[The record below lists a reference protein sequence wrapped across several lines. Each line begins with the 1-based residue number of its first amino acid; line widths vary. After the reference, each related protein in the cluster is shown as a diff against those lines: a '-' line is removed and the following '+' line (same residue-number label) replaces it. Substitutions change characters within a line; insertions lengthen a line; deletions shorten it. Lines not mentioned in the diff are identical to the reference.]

1 MNVRQLA
8 IQNIRGNWR
17 SYKVFFLSS
26 CFAIFA
32 SYAYMSVIVH
42 PYMQETMWYQNVRW
56 GLTICNVIIIC
67 FFIVFILY
75 STSIFIEARK
85 KELGLYMLMGATKSN
100 LIGMIMTEQMLVG
113 FFANVFG
120 IGIGMIFLKLFF
132 MVFSML
138 LRLPKEL
145 TLIFDIKA
153 IFITFITYTS
163 VFFVLSFV
171 SALRIWNIKVI
182 RLLKEFRMDKRE
194 AKISKWLCL
203 FGFFC
208 LVIGY
213 SLALQTTMLTMG
225 LYFIPVVIL
234 ISVGTYFSFTHGA
247 TQILEM
253 IKRNKKIMYTYPYL
267 FIVNQLSYRMKE
279 NGRFFFLL
287 SMATT
292 VVVTVTGTVF
302 LYFSGMEEMWRGG
315 GAQSFSYIEKG
326 VKSHEIFDKGTIE
339 NLLHKHG
346 FHKFRYTNFVGLQTT
361 FQSNNREN
369 TEATIIRASDY
380 SKEAKEQGQKSYH
393 PQRGTVTLV
402 YYNKYN
408 GPVLY
413 NKKKIQLN
421 VFGQTLEYTFNG
433 QKEGM
438 LFNNHITQMNGIFF
452 VMNDQDFNSIANTI
466 PDSEKIIYRGYTL
479 NNIENTKNLNEDLR
493 KHMKKNQDGAFR
505 NNMELYVNMK
515 EVGEF
520 TLFVGSFISIL
531 FFLASCSIVY
541 FKWFH
546 NISSDR
552 KQYQSLSK
560 IGMTKQEV
568 WKISRWQLSMLFFS
582 PIVVGSMHSAV
593 ALYTFHRT
601 VFMEGSF
608 QKVCVVIM
616 FYLLACAIYFFF
628 GQKEYMKH
636 ID

>member
-32 SYAYMSVIVH
+32 SYVYMSVIVH

-56 GLTICNVIIIC
+56 GLIICNVIIIS
-67 FFIVFILY
+67 FFIFFILY

-100 LIGMIMTEQMLVG
+100 LISMIMAEQMLIG
-113 FFANVFG
+113 FFANIFG
-120 IGIGMIFLKLFF
+120 IGLGMIFLKLFF

-145 TLIFDIKA
+145 TLIFDMKA
-153 IFITFITYTS
+153 IFITFITYTI

-194 AKISKWLCL
+194 AKISKWLCF
-203 FGFFC
+203 FGFAC
-208 LVIGY
+208 LGFGY
-213 SLALQTTMLTMG
+213 GLALQTTMRTMA
-225 LYFIPVVIL
+225 LYFFPVVIL
-234 ISVGTYFSFTHGA
+234 ISIGTYFSFTHGVI
-247 TQILEM
+247 QILEM

-267 FIVNQLSYRMKE
+267 FIVNQLSHRMKE

-292 VVVTVTGTVF
+292 IVVTATGTIF
-302 LYFSGMEEMWRGG
+302 LYFSGMQDMWRGG
-315 GAQSFSYIEKG
+315 GAQSFSYVEKG
-326 VKSHEIFDKGTIE
+326 AESHEVFDKDIVE

-346 FHKFRYTNFVGLQTT
+346 FHEFQYTTFVGLKAT
-361 FQSNNREN
+361 FEFPNES
-369 TEATIIRASDY
+369 TEATLIRASEY
-380 SKEAKEQGQKSYH
+380 NKEAKKQGQKMYD
-393 PQRGTVTLV
+393 PKRGTVTLV
-402 YYNKYN
+402 YYNNYN
-408 GPVLY
+408 GPTLY
-413 NKKKIQLN
+413 NKKKVQLN
-421 VFGQTLEYTFNG
+421 VSGQTYQYTFNG
-433 QKEGM
+433 QKEGAQ
-438 LFNNHITQMNGIFF
+438 FNYHPSQINGMFF

-479 NNIENTKNLNEDLR
+479 GNIENTKELSEDLH
-493 KHMKKNQDGAFR
+493 KNMKQNKDGAFR

-515 EVGEF
+515 EIGEF
-520 TLFVGSFISIL
+520 TLFIGSFISIL
-531 FFLASCSIVY
+531 FFLTSCSIVY

-546 NISSDR
+546 NISSDQ
-552 KQYQSLSK
+552 KQYQALSK

-593 ALYTFHRT
+593 ALYTFHKT
-601 VFMEGSF
+601 VFMGGSF

-628 GQKEYMKH
+628 AQKEYMKH